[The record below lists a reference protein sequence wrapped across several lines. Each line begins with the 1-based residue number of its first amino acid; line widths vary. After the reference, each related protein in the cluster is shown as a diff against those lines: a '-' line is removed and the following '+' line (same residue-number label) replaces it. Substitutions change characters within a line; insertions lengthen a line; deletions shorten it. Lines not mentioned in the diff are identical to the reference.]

1 VQKDTEY
8 ALFLEQAGK
17 LAERRQSVTS
27 TYLTVNAAVVG
38 AIAFILKDVQM
49 VAWEQQLAA
58 LLLLIVGIVACSL
71 WRRLIAQHSALLR
84 WWYERLRVLEEAM
97 PESSRLL
104 TQEYQDLYVAQR
116 GRVRIGL
123 TRHEVR
129 LTWLFTAAYAIFGLV
144 ILALLVLV

>member
-1 VQKDTEY
+1 MQKDTEY